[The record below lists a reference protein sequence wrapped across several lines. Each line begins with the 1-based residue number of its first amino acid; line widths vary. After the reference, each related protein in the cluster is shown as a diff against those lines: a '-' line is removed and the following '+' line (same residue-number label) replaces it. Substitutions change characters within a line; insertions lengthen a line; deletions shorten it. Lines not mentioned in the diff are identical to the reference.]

1 MNHHHI
7 FSILYLIV
15 IRNVK
20 REIQATF
27 PLSLLNMIILR
38 IFFPSAITEWNK
50 LDCCISNADSFEDFK
65 KRILSFIRPM
75 PDSIYNID
83 NPLGVKYLTR
93 LKVGFSHLKRH
104 KFKHNFQASI
114 DST

>member
-65 KRILSFIRPM
+65 KRILSLLDQCQIVSTT
-75 PDSIYNID
+75 SITLLELNISQD
-83 NPLGVKYLTR
+83 
-93 LKVGFSHLKRH
+93 
-104 KFKHNFQASI
+104 
-114 DST
+114 